1 MWCWTARSGACWT
14 LLRLFRHRRGLLH
27 QGTPHEPA
35 RFEPVGPSVPG
46 AASRIAVCA
55 QARVRAVTSC
65 VATLF
70 GLAGRGRALLGLAGL
85 VLVTSFHPAAAEFS
99 AKDGQILG
107 RTLSYIGNGMT
118 GVAVVGIVY
127 TPSVQTSQQEMDHIR
142 AVIGDELP
150 AGRIRLQARLVP
162 VDQLATV
169 TGLNALYVTSG
180 LSGSTDAVFEAARRL
195 HVPTIS
201 TDLDCVQSG
210 GCVVG
215 YSSEPTVQ
223 ILLNQGA
230 AERIGVHFLQ
240 AFRMLVR
247 EK

>member
-1 MWCWTARSGACWT
+1 
-14 LLRLFRHRRGLLH
+14 
-27 QGTPHEPA
+27 
-35 RFEPVGPSVPG
+35 
-46 AASRIAVCA
+46 
-55 QARVRAVTSC
+55 
-65 VATLF
+65 
-70 GLAGRGRALLGLAGL
+70 
-85 VLVTSFHPAAAEFS
+85 
-99 AKDGQILG
+99 
-107 RTLSYIGNGMT
+107 MT